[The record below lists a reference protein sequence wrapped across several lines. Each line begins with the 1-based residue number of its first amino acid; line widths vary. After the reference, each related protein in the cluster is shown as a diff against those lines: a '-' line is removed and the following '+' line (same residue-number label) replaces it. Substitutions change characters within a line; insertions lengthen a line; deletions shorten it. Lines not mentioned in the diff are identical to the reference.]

1 VRGPARR
8 ALRGFAARSRWQV
21 VCLSLLLGACAAP
34 QPSAPPPVRIAAS
47 VSPSF
52 EVPSRRE
59 RMVTLAR
66 QEWAL
71 FGSPEVRESGNGTS
85 SLSFAPGAAA
95 THELQGPM
103 LTRVLA
109 YWYAVSPAPIVGHQ
123 GELRPWSAA
132 FIAWL
137 AQAAGYRP
145 QEFPPTVLHWDY
157 IERFINPSPWSPF
170 VARDPALH
178 APSPGDLV
186 CNARNDEARPDFDQQ
201 VDAFSALRRGPY
213 HCDLV
218 VERDARSIRVIG
230 GNVSDTVAMTAL
242 PIDGDGRLRA
252 DLKRRWVV
260 VLEHRL
266 P

>member
-1 VRGPARR
+1 
-8 ALRGFAARSRWQV
+8 
-21 VCLSLLLGACAAP
+21 
-34 QPSAPPPVRIAAS
+34 
-47 VSPSF
+47 
-52 EVPSRRE
+52 
-59 RMVTLAR
+59 MVTLAR
-66 QEWAL
+66 QEWTL
-71 FGSPEVRESGNGTS
+71 FGSPEVRESGNSGS

-95 THELQGPM
+95 SHELQGPM

-109 YWYAVSPAPIVGHQ
+109 YWYAVSRAPIVGHQ

-145 QEFPPTVLHWDY
+145 EEFPPTVLHWDY
-157 IERFINPSPWSPF
+157 IERFINPPPWSPF

-178 APSPGDLV
+178 APGVGDLV
-186 CNARNDEARPDFDQQ
+186 CNARNDESRPDFDRQ
-201 VDAFSALRRGPY
+201 VDAFSALQRGPY

-218 VERDARSIRVIG
+218 VERDGRSLRVIG
-230 GNVSDTVAMTAL
+230 GNVTDTVAMTNL
-242 PIDGDGRLRA
+242 PIDDEGRLRT